1 MPSIKYDINIER
13 GADWVRTFTLKNAT
27 TLVPF
32 DLTGCIVRMH
42 IREEV
47 DSVAT
52 LDILTTENGRIELVN
67 RDNPLGGVVLGG
79 VKVMFPNAISTAYI
93 WTDPAVYQLEIVY
106 PSGTVERRLHGSVIL
121 SPEVTR

>member
-13 GADWVRTFTLKNAT
+13 GADWVRIFTLQNAT

-32 DLTGCIVRMH
+32 DLTGCMVRMH

-79 VKVMFPNAISTAYI
+79 IKIMFPNAISTAYI

>member
-32 DLTGCIVRMH
+32 DLTGCMVRMH

-79 VKVMFPNAISTAYI
+79 IKVMFPNAISTAYI

>member
-1 MPSIKYDINIER
+1 M
-13 GADWVRTFTLKNAT
+13 RTFTLKNAT

-32 DLTGCIVRMH
+32 DLTGCMVRMH

-79 VKVMFPNAISTAYI
+79 IKIMFPNAISTAYI

>member
-32 DLTGCIVRMH
+32 DLTGCMVRMH

-79 VKVMFPNAISTAYI
+79 IKIMFPNAISTAYI